1 MIKQKCWWFAC
12 WSRILLAKIEYS
24 LLGYNIN
31 VCGILKCGCMW
42 VCRSLS
48 VENARW
54 PKASVNLAHKVD
66 EWIDELTIA
75 PENAG
80 DVLDYIISRKKVNAI
95 AVKWQGVDPKPA
107 KVVTI
112 FFAFDYIDAKA
123 YVSLERVAPAT
134 AAAEVNRCGFH
145 WDL

>member
-1 MIKQKCWWFAC
+1 
-12 WSRILLAKIEYS
+12 
-24 LLGYNIN
+24 
-31 VCGILKCGCMW
+31 MW

-80 DVLDYIISRKKVNAI
+80 DVLDYIISRKKSMLLLSNGRESI
-95 AVKWQGVDPKPA
+95 P
-107 KVVTI
+107 
-112 FFAFDYIDAKA
+112 
-123 YVSLERVAPAT
+123 SLQK
-134 AAAEVNRCGFH
+134 
-145 WDL
+145 